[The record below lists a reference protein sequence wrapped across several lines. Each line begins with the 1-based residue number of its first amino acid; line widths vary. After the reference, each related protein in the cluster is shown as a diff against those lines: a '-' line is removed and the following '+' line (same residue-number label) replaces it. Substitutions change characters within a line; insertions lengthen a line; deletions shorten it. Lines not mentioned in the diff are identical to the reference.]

1 MRAMPVKRGHPVQ
14 IRNVMTSNVATVSP
28 LTPLV
33 TVCKMM
39 RKRKISCVL
48 VMDGKKILGIIS
60 ERDLVRTI
68 SRKGGDL
75 IGSNASDA
83 MSSPVETLT
92 TDVALEK
99 AVQLMRQ
106 QGYRRFPIL
115 NEDGALIGIVTRS
128 DVLRTFTRELEIAH
142 EEMKDLAIRDYLTG
156 LYNRRFFM
164 AVMEKEFYRSK
175 RYDVPLSLI
184 LLDIDDFKK
193 FNDLHGHQYGDQ
205 ILMTLSE
212 ILKRLSRTSDIIS
225 RFGGEEF
232 TIIVPNVES
241 KQAAHFAERLRAA
254 LQEAGITVSVGVISF
269 PEANLRF
276 PDDLIRRADAAMY
289 YAKEHGKNRVKVW
302 DNDMEKMRDPDSTD

>member
-1 MRAMPVKRGHPVQ
+1 
-14 IRNVMTSNVATVSP
+14 MTSNVAEVSP
-28 LTPLV
+28 DTPLF
-33 TVCKMM
+33 TVCTMM
-39 RKRKISCVL
+39 RERKISCVL
-48 VMDGKKILGIIS
+48 VRDGKKILGIIS

-68 SRKGGDL
+68 AMKGGDL
-75 IGSNASDA
+75 RGSTASDS

-92 TDVALEK
+92 TEVTLEN
-99 AVQLMRQ
+99 AVRLMNEK
-106 QGYRRFPIL
+106 GYRRFPIL
-115 NEDGALIGIVTRS
+115 NMDGVLTGIVTRS
-128 DVLRTFTRELEIAH
+128 DVLRAFTRELEVAH
-142 EEMKDLAIRDYLTG
+142 EEMKDRAIRDYLTG

-205 ILMTLSE
+205 ILRTLSE

-232 TIIVPNVES
+232 TIIAPSAGS
-241 KQAAHFAERLRAA
+241 KQAAFFAERLRAA
-254 LQEAGITVSVGVISF
+254 LHEVGITVSIGVISF
-269 PEANLRF
+269 PEVDLKF
-276 PDDLIRRADAAMY
+276 PDDLVRRADAAMY

-302 DNDMEKMRDPDSTD
+302 DCDMEKVEAPSSTS